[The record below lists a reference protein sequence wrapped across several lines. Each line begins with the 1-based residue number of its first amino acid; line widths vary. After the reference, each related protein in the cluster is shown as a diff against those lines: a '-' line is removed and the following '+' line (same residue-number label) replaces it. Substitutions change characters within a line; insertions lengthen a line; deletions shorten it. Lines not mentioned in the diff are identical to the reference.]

1 MSDTTG
7 ASSAPQPPGAS
18 RTLIGTSAFTV
29 YVWLAL
35 LMIGMVIVGF
45 WENYFGPLVS
55 GTLDAHWTIHVHTV
69 VFSAWMLL
77 FLGQALLAS
86 RGHMRRH
93 QTVGKSVGI
102 VWGGLLAVVGF
113 FLAFAILV
121 PGVGSDKEAGSYAPS
136 LLSHLGSLFAFVVF
150 FAGGM
155 LYRKRPAIHKRL
167 MVLAT
172 VALVGAPMARL
183 FPFIASYVSGFTVFL
198 VFVMLRLTPA
208 FAAMAYDRW
217 TRGKVHPVCWG
228 GLGMMALVLSRFF
241 WSETGAWL
249 AVGNWLIEM
258 MHPVVEAVL

>member
-7 ASSAPQPPGAS
+7 TSSAVQPPGAS
-18 RTLIGTSAFTV
+18 RSLTGTSVFSV

-55 GTLDAHWTIHVHTV
+55 GTLDAHWTIHVHTA

-77 FLGQALLAS
+77 FLGQAVLAS
-86 RGHMRRH
+86 RDRVQRH
-93 QTVGKSVGI
+93 QTVGKTVGI
-102 VWGGLLAVVGF
+102 LWGGLLAVVGF

-121 PGVGSDKEAGSYAPS
+121 PGVGTDNEAGSYAPT

-172 VALVGAPMARL
+172 VALVGAPIARL
-183 FPFIASYVSGFTVFL
+183 VPFFSSYVNGLT
-198 VFVMLRLTPA
+198 VFVMLTTIRLSPA
-208 FAAMAYDRW
+208 FAAMGYDRW
-217 TRGKVHPVCWG
+217 TRGKVHPVYWM
-228 GLGMMALVLSRFF
+228 GLGLMALVMSRFF
-241 WSETGAWL
+241 WAETEAWL
-249 AVGNWLIEM
+249 AVGNWLIEVM
-258 MHPVVEAVL
+258 QPVVNAVL